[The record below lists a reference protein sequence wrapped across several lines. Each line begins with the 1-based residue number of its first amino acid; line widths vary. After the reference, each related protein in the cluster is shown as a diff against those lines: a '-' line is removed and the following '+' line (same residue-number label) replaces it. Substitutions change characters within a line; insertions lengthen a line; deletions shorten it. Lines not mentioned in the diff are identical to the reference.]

1 MIESFKATLDDLS
14 SADLLLHVVDI
25 SDKDHRFKVKEVE
38 KILKDLGLSDKP
50 LIRVNNKCDKVKIPD
65 LEKLSKSSFDQIWL
79 SSLTHEGFQSLFEQI
94 NIKLNGKIT
103 KNWVILEPEMGWLR
117 AELYSSDCVLEERI
131 SDKGLIELHLE
142 TFRNDLIKL
151 LETKGITLVK
161 EKQTQEAI

>member
-1 MIESFKATLDDLS
+1 
-14 SADLLLHVVDI
+14 
-25 SDKDHRFKVKEVE
+25 
-38 KILKDLGLSDKP
+38 
-50 LIRVNNKCDKVKIPD
+50 LIRYG
-65 LEKLSKSSFDQIWL
+65 FH
-79 SSLTHEGFQSLFEQI
+79 LTHEGFQSLFEEI

-142 TFRNDLIKL
+142 TFHNDLIKL
-151 LETKGITLVK
+151 LETQGITLVK